1 VAMSGKRLLDA
12 IQIFNV
18 TKSVVLKH
26 FVVRQQQFEIYIRTS
41 SLTKGVKSQADDVIA
56 TAQAAAALAKR
67 FNEPVNPSLT
77 ESLSQTQPSS
87 DESIQLQRNPSSS
100 GDTKNEHKKDETGDL
115 SSITP
120 EGVDETPLPT
130 AQSEKFSSVKAS
142 GRQEISY
149 SPSHNSS
156 PDSSA
161 YSNVKVPESTGYFQG
176 GKPLTTAGETNT
188 DVSRSVSEPKAA
200 REPKS
205 ISEPD
210 SPSEDM
216 MRELFHSPKVANILL
231 SNKHP
236 AYSKNAPLTFAEPA
250 GMLAQRDKIN
260 SGSQGKS
267 YVSGQNVAPESSRDP
282 PVSASIQPADGEVFF
297 TSESVAPKDKEV

>member
-1 VAMSGKRLLDA
+1 MAMSGKRLLDA

-26 FVVRQQQFEIYIRTS
+26 FVVRQQQFEVFVRTS

-56 TAQAAAALAKR
+56 TAQAAAALTKR
-67 FNEPVNPSLT
+67 FNEPVT
-77 ESLSQTQPSS
+77 EALSQAQPSS

-100 GDTKNEHKKDETGDL
+100 GDTKNEHKKDETNDL
-115 SSITP
+115 SSIIP

-130 AQSEKFSSVKAS
+130 AQSAKFGSVKAS

-149 SPSHNSS
+149 TPFHNSF

-161 YSNVKVPESTGYFQG
+161 YSSVKVPKSTGYFQG
-176 GKPLTTAGETNT
+176 GKLLATAGETNT
-188 DVSRSVSEPKAA
+188 DVFCSPVYVSEPKVA

-210 SPSEDM
+210 NPSEDM
-216 MRELFHSPKVANILL
+216 MRDLFHSPKVANILL

-267 YVSGQNVAPESSRDP
+267 YASGQNVALESSRDP

-297 TSESVAPKDKEV
+297 TSESVAPKDREV